1 MKHITQWMFVIMVV
15 MGGLLQAPAYG
26 AEPAEKPGV
35 SQGKAPVKP
44 AKNPAAAVTMEDELR
59 VSINAASA
67 EELAQILNGVGLKKA
82 ESIVRYRDA
91 NGPFKTPEALTEV
104 PGIGIALVERNR
116 ALIKL

>member
-1 MKHITQWMFVIMVV
+1 MQHITQWIFVIIVA
-15 MGGLLQAPAYG
+15 MGGMLQAPAYG
-26 AEPAEKPGV
+26 AGPAEKPAV
-35 SQGKAPVKP
+35 SQGRTTVKP
-44 AKNPAAAVTMEDELR
+44 ADKPAAAVTIEDELR